1 MRIKRFILY
10 WPFLAI
16 LFSGWPMMSLAGE
29 INLPQ
34 TGQIT
39 CYDESGEVIE
49 SGYVID
55 CSGTGQDGDV
65 QAGVFWPAPRFTNN
79 GDGTVVDHLTGLIWL
94 RNANCF
100 GLQTWGD
107 ALSDCN
113 SLASGSCGLTDG
125 SLAGDWRL
133 PNVVELESL
142 VNIEVSIPASWLIS
156 QGFTGVQSAYCWSA
170 STYAANNNYAWVVN
184 YMGLGT
190 VNYQNKTVYYYVW
203 PVRGGQ

>member
-1 MRIKRFILY
+1 MRIKRFLIY
-10 WPFLAI
+10 WPCLAI

-29 INLPQ
+29 INLPR
-34 TGQIT
+34 TGQVT
-39 CYDESGEVIE
+39 CYDESGEVE
-49 SGYVID
+49 SGDVID
-55 CSGTGQDGDV
+55 CAGTGQDGDV
-65 QAGVFWPAPRFTNN
+65 QAGVFWPEPRFTNT

-94 RNANCF
+94 KNANCF

-142 VNIEVSIPASWLIS
+142 VNLEIPRISIWLNS
-156 QGFTGVQSAYCWSA
+156 QGFTSVQTTAYWSA
-170 STYAANNNYAWVVN
+170 NTLDNGTSHAWVVSMLIGSIGS
-184 YMGLGT
+184 YD
-190 VNYQNKTVYYYVW
+190 KTENLYVW
-203 PVRGGQ
+203 PVRDGQ